1 MNENTRRYLDGEAS
15 LAELGDGERREA
27 AAWDRLLGVVRSQHT
42 DSPAPHWLEDRV
54 MAEVAAMPQAGVFV
68 RAWGWLLRPR
78 PVRVSPLTLGLAAAG
93 LAALLLVQ
101 RNASAPSGTPAL
113 PGGAATPVAAGTA
126 VGSAV
131 VYVQFS
137 LEAPG
142 ASSVRVGGDFDE
154 WRGSYELDDPDGDG
168 VWSGRVPVQPG
179 MHAYMF
185 LVDGAW
191 ISDPRAD
198 RYTDDGFGNRNAV
211 LAVASPLT

>member
-1 MNENTRRYLDGEAS
+1 MNEETRRYLDGEVT
-15 LAELGDGERREA
+15 LAELGEGERREA
-27 AAWDRLLGVVRSQHT
+27 AAWDRLLGVVRSENA

-54 MAEVAAMPQAGVFV
+54 MAEIAAMPEPGPFA
-68 RAWGWLLRPR
+68 RAWGWLLRPQSL
-78 PVRVSPLTLGLAAAG
+78 RVSPLTLGLAAAG

-101 RNASAPSGTPAL
+101 GNASVPSGTPAL
-113 PGGAATPVAAGTA
+113 PGGAATPVVAGMT
-126 VGSAV
+126 VGGAV

-142 ASSVRVGGDFDE
+142 ASSVRVAGDFDE
-154 WRGSYELDDPDGDG
+154 WRGSYELTDPDGDG

-179 MHAYMF
+179 MHTYMF

-191 ISDPRAD
+191 VSDPRAD

-211 LAVASPLT
+211 LAVAGPLT